1 MWDQMFSRDVRW
13 IECSRERGVCGIG
26 RRRIVLSLWFGR
38 RTRVDTY
45 VLEKLM
51 QVANATAPALD
62 NEQMKYSLRSVILV
76 AESQVYRCILLCLFN
91 CFGEKSYGSERV
103 VT

>member
-1 MWDQMFSRDVRW
+1 MTD
-13 IECSRERGVCGIG
+13 RGVCGIG
-26 RRRIVLSLWFGR
+26 WRRIVLSLWFGR

-62 NEQMKYSLRSVILV
+62 NEQMKYSVREVLRVGGSINL
-76 AESQVYRCILLCLFN
+76 ES
-91 CFGEKSYGSERV
+91 
-103 VT
+103 

>member
-1 MWDQMFSRDVRW
+1 MLVMKNHR
-13 IECSRERGVCGIG
+13 CGIVSVSGG
-26 RRRIVLSLWFGR
+26 RGLYHIVLSLWFGR

-51 QVANATAPALD
+51 QVVNATAPALD

-76 AESQVYRCILLCLFN
+76 AESHVYRCILLCVFI
-91 CFGEKSYGSERV
+91 CFGEKSYGSEGV
-103 VT
+103 LT